1 MKNIKVLT
9 VFLLTTISCNGIFEQ
24 EEIVK
29 IIYNLENTSS
39 NKIEIIRY
47 GNQPDTIFLFNT
59 QTHQEQGEGKIGG
72 EGFNYSFRF
81 DSIDVIYNDT
91 IYITHYP
98 YDAPDYYLD
107 KPIFDRYKWETTK
120 VEKPESWLKKVFIKY
135 NFTDQDFEEAKLKG
149 KKVQ

>member
-47 GNQPDTIFLFNT
+47 GNQPDTIVLFSNA
-59 QTHQEQGEGKIGG
+59 THQEQGESKIGG
-72 EGFNYSFRF
+72 EGFNYPLRF
-81 DSIDVIYNDT
+81 DSLDVIYNDT

-98 YDAPDYYLD
+98 YDIPFYYLE
-107 KPIFDRYKWETTK
+107 KPICDQFEWETTK
-120 VEKPESWLKKVFIKY
+120 TEKPESWLTKVFMKY
-135 NFTDQDFEEAKLKG
+135 DFTNQDFEEAKLKG